1 MKIEFISHNPENSS
15 LILIFAGWS
24 TAPSLYEDVRMTGWD
39 VAVIYDYDNL
49 NLDFSFLDKYSTIWV
64 FAWSLGVRI
73 AAITLPSN
81 KITAAYAINGTLNPV
96 DNEEGIPVAIY
107 NGTAE
112 NLDARNLKK
121 FRRRMAP
128 DADTFRRVFDTDF
141 CEDEIVSLKKQLY
154 LIGLLDVPNT
164 ELPWRR
170 AYIGTDDKIF
180 PPANMERCWNKIG
193 VEIVKLPNAHYIPLL
208 SIVKS
213 VIPDYDTIA
222 KRFHDAHNTY
232 NDNARAQRMI
242 VNTLAGL
249 LSTLNIPTG
258 AKILEIGPGTGLF
271 TDKYAKVLKPAEVHF
286 VDIAPLRPMNVADKE
301 IYFCEDAEK
310 WMRECVDKYDC
321 ILSSSTIQWFANIPE
336 FLYNCSKSLRLGGVV
351 VLSSFLPGNLGELDA
366 LRPSP
371 IHYHTE
377 TEYREWLEKYFTDIE
392 IHTEKILMEFSSP
405 RELLMHLKHTGVAGS
420 APSPHVSPA
429 ALRSIHTITYHP
441 IYITATRRE

>member
-1 MKIEFISHNPENSS
+1 MKIEFISQNPGTSS
-15 LILIFAGWS
+15 LILVFAGWS
-24 TAPSLYEDVRMTGWD
+24 TDPSLYEDVRMTGWD
-39 VAVIYDYDNL
+39 VAVIYNYDNL
-49 NLDFSFLDKYSTIWV
+49 DLDFSFLDKYSTVWV

-73 AAITLPSN
+73 AAITLPAN
-81 KITAAYAINGTLNPV
+81 KITAAYAINGTLSPV
-96 DNEEGIPVAIY
+96 DDEEGIPIAIY

-128 DADTFRRVFDTDF
+128 DADTFCRAFDSDF
-141 CEDEIVSLKKQLY
+141 SEEEIVSLKKQLY
-154 LIGLLDVPNT
+154 LIGLLDVPNN

-180 PPANMERCWNKIG
+180 PPANMERSWSKIG
-193 VEIVKLPNAHYIPLL
+193 VEIVKMPNAHYIPLPD
-208 SIVKS
+208 IVMS
-213 VIPDYDTIA
+213 VIPNYHTIA
-222 KRFHDAHNTY
+222 KRFHDALNTY

-242 VNTLAGL
+242 VNTLTEL
-249 LSTLNIPTG
+249 LPALNIPTG

-271 TDKYAKVLKPAEVHF
+271 TDKYAKVLKPSEVHF
-286 VDIAPLRPMNVADKE
+286 VDIAPLVPMEIAEKE
-301 IYFCEDAEK
+301 IYYCEDAEK
-310 WMRECVDKYDC
+310 WIRECEEKYDC

-336 FLYNCSKSLRLGGVV
+336 FLYNCSKSLRPGGVV

-377 TEYREWLEKYFTDIE
+377 TEYKEWLKKYFTNIE
-392 IHTEKILMEFSSP
+392 IYTEEILLEFTSP

-429 ALRSIHTITYHP
+429 SLRSILTITYRP
-441 IYITATRRE
+441 IYMTATHRE

>member
-1 MKIEFISHNPENSS
+1 MKIEFISQNSENSS

-24 TAPSLYEDVRMTGWD
+24 TTPSLYGDVRMTGWD

-73 AAITLPSN
+73 AAITLPAN
-81 KITAAYAINGTLNPV
+81 KITAAYAINGTLSPV
-96 DNEEGIPVAIY
+96 DDEEGIPVEIY

-121 FRRRMAP
+121 FRRRMAA
-128 DADTFRRVFDTDF
+128 DADTFRRVFDSDF
-141 CEDEIVSLKKQLY
+141 SEDEIVSLKKQLY
-154 LIGLLDVPNT
+154 LIGLLDVPNN

-180 PPANMERCWNKIG
+180 PPANMERCWNKIS

-208 SIVKS
+208 DIVKS

-222 KRFHDAHNTY
+222 KRFHDALNTY
-232 NDNARAQRMI
+232 DDNARAQQMI
-242 VNTLAGL
+242 VNTLTGR

-258 AKILEIGPGTGLF
+258 TKILEIGPGTGLF
-271 TDKYAKVLKPAEVHF
+271 TYKYAKVLKPSELHF
-286 VDIAPLRPMNVADKE
+286 VDIAPVCPMNVADKE
-301 IYFCEDAEK
+301 KYFCEDAEK
-310 WMRECVDKYDC
+310 WMRECAEKYDC

-336 FLYNCSKSLRLGGVV
+336 FLYNCSKALRPGGRIL
-351 VLSSFLPGNLGELDA
+351 LSSFLPGNLGELDA

-371 IHYHTE
+371 IHYHAE
-377 TEYREWLEKYFTDIE
+377 SEYRRWLEEFFTDIE
-392 IHTEKILMEFSSP
+392 IRKEEITLKFSSP
-405 RELLMHLKHTGVAGS
+405 RELMMHLKYTGVAGS

-429 ALRSIHTITYHP
+429 SLRNIHAITYRP
-441 IYITATRRE
+441 IYISATRR